1 MAIVDVIEKWA
12 MLEAGRLMVGKIEE
26 ASCKRDSLRQQLG
39 KDNKSM
45 PTPLLLTQSFPLL
58 SSL

>member
-26 ASCKRDSLRQQLG
+26 ASCKRDSLRQQPG

-45 PTPLLLTQSFPLL
+45 PTSFANTVSPLL
-58 SSL
+58 SSS